1 MRFIYSSLS
10 ARGVTRPARFSDLV
24 RRSLSR
30 GGPAISPLPTALSA
44 EALRRR
50 ARRRRGEQI
59 NTTPAGATED
69 VDHPTALESLSG
81 NRVSNLGSKM
91 GSCYGFQFHSI
102 PFVLFRLLMSFFKP
116 CQLTKSWQMLA
127 ITSALS
133 CQLNFFFF

>member
-59 NTTPAGATED
+59 NKTPAGATED
-69 VDHPTALESLSG
+69 VDHPAALESLSG
-81 NRVSNLGSKM
+81 NRVSNFGSKM
-91 GSCYGFQFHSI
+91 GSCYGFQFPGVSFYSFCI
-102 PFVLFRLLMSFFKP
+102 ISVADELF
-116 CQLTKSWQMLA
+116 Q
-127 ITSALS
+127 ALS
-133 CQLNFFFF
+133 AHKKLANACDHFCALMPT